1 MGIALQIVLSDG
13 TVYVSGLK
21 KSDEQE
27 VVVRNGDVVPVEVA
41 FKAAYNSTQ
50 NIDLGTTSGLRL
62 VIKPRGKF
70 DANPVLSFAG
80 WTRTGTGSGVTYASD
95 LNLASGDIDK
105 LLGVDSF
112 SAPEIVT
119 IQPTGASAI
128 GKFFDLADASGI
140 VRVFLNVASFQE
152 IAPDGGR
159 AIKVTVLGDETA
171 AQIAAKI
178 ATQLNLDASFA
189 ATASADIL
197 TISATSDGKRISPH
211 PRNSGYGVIVTSPG
225 SDESV
230 QDVSSV
236 VLQAEFSWLYN
247 SKLTTSRI
255 FRWKTENTNRRAAQ
269 APTMPFFDAP
279 ATIANAVLFSP
290 QVLTT
295 EQKLQVRTN
304 IGAPEPI
311 AGTPQNGSLVGFLTG
326 IVKFATAAEL
336 GLAVD
341 GGQV

>member
-1 MGIALQIVLSDG
+1 MGIALQIILSDG

-21 KSDEQE
+21 KSDDQE
-27 VVVRNGDVVPVEVA
+27 VVVRNGDVVPVEVV
-41 FKAAYNSTQ
+41 FKAVYGATQ

-62 VIKPRGKF
+62 TIKPRGKF
-70 DANPVLSFAG
+70 DANPVLSFTG
-80 WTRTGTGSGVTYASD
+80 WSRTGTGSNVSYVSD

-112 SAPEIVT
+112 SAPETIT
-119 IQPTGASAI
+119 IQPTGVSAI
-128 GKFFDLADASGI
+128 GKFFDIADAGGV
-140 VRVFLNVASFQE
+140 VRVFLNTASFQE
-152 IAPDGGR
+152 VAPEGGR
-159 AIKVTVLGDETA
+159 AIKVVVTGDETA
-171 AQIAAKI
+171 AQLAAKI
-178 ATQLNLDASFA
+178 ATQLNLDPSFA

-197 TISATSDGKRISPH
+197 TISSTSDGRRISPH
-211 PRNSGYGVIVTSPG
+211 PRNSGYGIIVSAPG
-225 SDESV
+225 SDESST
-230 QDVSSV
+230 DVASV
-236 VLQAEFSWLYN
+236 LLQAEFSWLYN
-247 SKLTTSRI
+247 SKLTTSKL

-295 EQKLQVRTN
+295 EQKLQARTN

-311 AGTPQNGSLVGFLTG
+311 AGIPQNGSLVGFLAG
-326 IVKFATAAEL
+326 IVKFATATEL